1 MREVWCTQCKI
12 TCHNFKD
19 VTAIGKSS
27 TWRWLEAAAGSRNVE
42 PCVCLFHKA
51 LTSCFISAAL
61 AAGCQQ
67 GSWFGPQSSEHHTCK
82 TETLGQTTI
91 YIRLESDH
99 SRHLVFIWFCTF
111 YTIWYSA
118 HEGNTITQFEKLR
131 KTQASP
137 RIRLQA
143 FHCRFARSACRGCSE
158 ALMEWTCCRTFP
170 QSFLLLWCN
179 RRLQIKAF

>member
-12 TCHNFKD
+12 TCHHFKD

-67 GSWFGPQSSEHHTCK
+67 GSWFGSWEQRAPHTWK
-82 TETLGQTTI
+82 IETLGQTTI
-91 YIRLESDH
+91 YIIAESDH
-99 SRHLVFIWFCTF
+99 SRHLVFIWFF
-111 YTIWYSA
+111 KLYTIWYSA
-118 HEGNTITQFEKLR
+118 HEGNTITQFEKAEKNTGR
-131 KTQASP
+131 SKDQASGLSLQVCTQ
-137 RIRLQA
+137 RLQ
-143 FHCRFARSACRGCSE
+143 RFWTH
-158 ALMEWTCCRTFP
+158 LMEGTCHSGPFQTR
-170 QSFLLLWCN
+170 SFCCSGETEDC
-179 RRLQIKAF
+179 K